1 MRRVASSRSGA
12 AGKVRI
18 IAGQWRGSR
27 LDVPDAAGL
36 RPSSDRVRE
45 TLFNWL
51 QAEIGG
57 ARCLDLFAGSGAL
70 GFEAASR
77 GAAKVVMIERD
88 AAAVASLRATAA
100 RLGAR
105 QVEIVAADA
114 LAWLAGP
121 ASNQFDI
128 VFVDPPFAAGIL
140 PAVLEVLPRW
150 LAPRAWLY
158 IESGRDTALPHV
170 DGFALHREGSTRDV
184 RFCLLRRSTS
194 ASAMDP
200 PATLGSFTGGEP
212 AANP

>member
-1 MRRVASSRSGA
+1 MRRRSTSPSGSS
-12 AGKVRI
+12 GKVRI

-27 LDVPDAAGL
+27 LEVPDAAGL

-77 GAAKVVMIERD
+77 GAAQVVMIERD
-88 AAAVASLRATAA
+88 AAAVASLRATAQ
-100 RLGAR
+100 RLDAG

-121 ASNQFDI
+121 VSAQFDI
-128 VFVDPPFAAGIL
+128 VFVDPPFAAGL
-140 PAVLEVLPRW
+140 WQPVLDALPRW

-158 IESGRDTALPHV
+158 LESARDAPPLQI
-170 DGFALHREGSTRDV
+170 DGFVPHREGSTRDV
-184 RFCLLRRSTS
+184 RFCLLRRVMD
-194 ASAMDP
+194 ASQGGA
-200 PATLGSFTGGEP
+200 PATLESFTGGEP
-212 AANP
+212 AASP